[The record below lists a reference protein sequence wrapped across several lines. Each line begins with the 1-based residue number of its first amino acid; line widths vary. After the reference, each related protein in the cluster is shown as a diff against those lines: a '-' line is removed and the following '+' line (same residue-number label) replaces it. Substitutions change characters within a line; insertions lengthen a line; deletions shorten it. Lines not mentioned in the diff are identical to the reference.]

1 MPELI
6 TEEGSGG
13 SRPARGRHERVIQV
27 AKSPGSR
34 IDAIVRLV
42 DGEIP
47 DSTTANRATDAREQ
61 PSSSER
67 PPLRGVDATTAS
79 LRSPESAEGPKPTL
93 PTCGSLLG

>member
-34 IDAIVRLV
+34 IDGIVRLV

-47 DSTTANRATDAREQ
+47 IHNRVQGHGCEGAAIFLRASA
-61 PSSSER
+61 SSW
-67 PPLRGVDATTAS
+67 RGCDDGVVALA
-79 LRSPESAEGPKPTL
+79 
-93 PTCGSLLG
+93 